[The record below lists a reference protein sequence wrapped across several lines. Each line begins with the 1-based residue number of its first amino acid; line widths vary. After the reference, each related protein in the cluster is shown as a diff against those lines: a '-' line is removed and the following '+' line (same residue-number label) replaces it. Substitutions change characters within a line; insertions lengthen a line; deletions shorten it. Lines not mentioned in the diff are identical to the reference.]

1 MVPIRASDEQELT
14 PSSYS
19 SQSVVTTSTPAA
31 ESGSQAIVF
40 TRTLLRQDARW
51 LAAAALLYVIFVIAA
66 TLTLHAYFA
75 QTWDVVTFVNAGKSI
90 LSPDWA
96 GLYAQ
101 SRADRYWPYAYPP
114 LHAFAVAPFVALAG
128 PVPDWLMARV
138 PPLLFDVALGVLLY
152 IVVAQKTRAR
162 NLARLALVV
171 WLLNPV
177 TWYDTA
183 VQGHFEAEW
192 LFFVVIAYYLT
203 PSPSPTRRGEDGLTP
218 SPSPTRRGEDGLTP
232 SPSPTRRGEDG
243 LTPDPSPTRRG
254 EDGLTPSRSPTR
266 RGEDDLTRSS
276 SAVRRGEEKWKWLL
290 PTLALAMAFLFK
302 QNAILFALPFWAMLF
317 FNPEKKFA
325 QRVLALFS
333 SFLVYLFPI
342 VLVSLPFLLYSNDYW
357 YMNVQYVAD
366 VPLQTQSWLVA
377 LAALF
382 SPDNLLL
389 RASSMLTLLAAA
401 AISFFGARRDKS
413 LWLMALLIVLAFF
426 LLSKKVVGY
435 YYVMILPFALVTLIP
450 AKHFRLITLILAAI
464 SFIFVSPYFASW
476 ANPTHWWA
484 YALLGAANSALWL
497 GIFVWLWIRS
507 PRVLGEGQETNP
519 LHSPR
524 ALEQGQETNP
534 LHSPRVLGEGQG
546 VRDISVRELAFL
558 SSALFF
564 SAAAAALVQPFIN
577 SQASPIRAPLVAP
590 GTESVV
596 FVSFLAFSLL
606 VCPALAFANYFS
618 RTLARTP
625 PLSPGVWAFVVLL
638 TPLYFLTFAL
648 TKESTAGLEALLKA
662 IGM

>member
-203 PSPSPTRRGEDGLTP
+203 PSPSPARRGEK
-218 SPSPTRRGEDGLTP
+218 E
-232 SPSPTRRGEDG
+232 
-243 LTPDPSPTRRG
+243 
-254 EDGLTPSRSPTR
+254 
-266 RGEDDLTRSS
+266 
-276 SAVRRGEEKWKWLL
+276 WKWLL

-342 VLVSLPFLLYSNDYW
+342 VLVSLPFLLHSNDYW

-401 AISFFGARRDKS
+401 AISFFGAQRDKS

-507 PRVLGEGQETNP
+507 PRALGEGQEMNPLHSPRALGEGQEMNPLHSPRALGEGQEMNPLHSPRALGEGQEMNPLHSPRALGEGPETNP

-524 ALEQGQETNP
+524 ALGEGPETNP
-534 LHSPRVLGEGQG
+534 LHSPLPLGEGQG

-606 VCPALAFANYFS
+606 VCLALAFANYFS

>member
-1 MVPIRASDEQELT
+1 MVPIRASDEHELT

-19 SQSVVTTSTPAA
+19 PQSVVTTSAPAA
-31 ESGSQAIVF
+31 ESGLQAIVF
-40 TRTLLRQDARW
+40 ARTLLRRDARW
-51 LAAAALLYVIFVIAA
+51 LAAVALLYVIFVVAA
-66 TLTLHAYFA
+66 ALTLHAYFA
-75 QTWDVVTFVNAGKSI
+75 QMWDVVTFVNAGKSI

-128 PVPDWLMARV
+128 PVPDWLMVRV

-152 IVVAQKTRAR
+152 VVVAQKTRTR
-162 NLARLALVV
+162 NFARLALVV

-192 LFFVVIAYYLT
+192 LFFVVLAYYLT
-203 PSPSPTRRGEDGLTP
+203 PNPSPARRRADDLTPNPSPARRGE
-218 SPSPTRRGEDGLTP
+218 
-232 SPSPTRRGEDG
+232 
-243 LTPDPSPTRRG
+243 
-254 EDGLTPSRSPTR
+254 
-266 RGEDDLTRSS
+266 
-276 SAVRRGEEKWKWLL
+276 KKWLL

-302 QNAILFALPFWAMLF
+302 QNAILFALPFWMLF
-317 FNPEKKFA
+317 LLDREKTVR
-325 QRVLALFS
+325 QRVFSFLASLVLFS
-333 SFLVYLFPI
+333 IPVI
-342 VLVSLPFLLYSNDYW
+342 LVSLPFLLYSNDYW
-357 YMNVQYVAD
+357 YMNVQYVAE

-382 SPDNLLL
+382 SPDSLLL

-401 AISFFGARRDKS
+401 AISYFGARRGMS
-413 LWLMALLIVLAFF
+413 LWLMALLIVLSFF

-435 YYVMILPFALVTLIP
+435 YYVMILPFALVTFIP
-450 AKHFRLITLILAAI
+450 AKRVRGMTLIVAAI

-476 ANPTHWWA
+476 TNPTHWWA

-497 GIFVWLWIRS
+497 GLFVWLWI
-507 PRVLGEGQETNP
+507 
-519 LHSPR
+519 HSPR
-524 ALEQGQETNP
+524 AVE
-534 LHSPRVLGEGQG
+534 EGQG
-546 VRDISVRELAFL
+546 VRDGGVRGLAFL
-558 SSALFF
+558 SAALFF
-564 SAAAAALVQPFIN
+564 SAAAAALVQPLIN
-577 SQASPIRAPLVAP
+577 SQASPIRAPLIAP

-596 FVSFLAFSLL
+596 LVSFLVFTFLVGLSLI
-606 VCPALAFANYFS
+606 LAKYLS
-618 RTLARTP
+618 RTLAHTP

-638 TPLYFLTFAL
+638 MPLYFLTFAL
-648 TKESTAGLEALLKA
+648 TKESTAGLEAILKA